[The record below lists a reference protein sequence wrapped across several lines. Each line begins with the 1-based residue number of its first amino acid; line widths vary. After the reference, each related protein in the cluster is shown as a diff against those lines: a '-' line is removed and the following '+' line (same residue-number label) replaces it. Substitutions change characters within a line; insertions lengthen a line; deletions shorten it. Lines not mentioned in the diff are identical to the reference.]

1 VAIITKKLLAEQ
13 CMNLIEGGDLA
24 AASSIG
30 YNELMVSIGQVINQ
44 LLKTDYFASN
54 IKMGEIIPN
63 GTVLALYE
71 GIECQSSNGKTQCT
85 LPIKPNKLP
94 RNMGIWAVYIK
105 KDNQSNY
112 DYDNECIPLQMGQA
126 GLIKS
131 QSMISELFGQ
141 VAYECFGDKLFFTKD
156 IKALF
161 PDIQIAMRLAVMDI
175 SQYSEYDILPLLP
188 EMEWTIVQEVVK
200 MYSSQPVPNKVVDAT
215 VSEQKSIEV
224 TQQKQAD

>member
-1 VAIITKKLLAEQ
+1 MAIVTKKLLAEQ
-13 CMNLIEGGDLA
+13 CMNLIEGGDLSA
-24 AASSIG
+24 GSSIS
-30 YNELMVSIGQVINQ
+30 YNELMISIGQVINQ
-44 LLKTDYFASN
+44 LLKTDYLSTN
-54 IKMGEIIPN
+54 LKMGEIIPN

-94 RNMGIWAVYIK
+94 RNMGVWAVYIK

-131 QSMISELFGQ
+131 QSMISDLFGQ
-141 VAYECFGDKLFFTKD
+141 VGYECFGDKLFFTKD

-161 PDIQIAMRLAVMDI
+161 PEVQIAMRLAVMDI

-188 EMEWTIVQEVVK
+188 EQEWVIVQEVVK
-200 MYSSQPVPNKVVDAT
+200 MYSVQPTAGKIVDST
-215 VSEQKSIEV
+215 VSEQKSIEI